1 MDVLEILGPRGP
13 VAAKLAHYEERPQQ
27 RDLAAAV
34 DRVMRHGGRL
44 MAEAGTGVGKSFA
57 YLVPAIAAAAERGER
72 VVIATHTI
80 ALQEQ
85 LLGKDVPFL
94 TGLLPAEF
102 SVVLAKGRG
111 NYLCLRRMNLA
122 KRSGRELFDAE
133 QDERDLARVIEWSET
148 TDDGTRQTLDPAP
161 SNAVWMRVNAEAGNC
176 MGRACDFYDR
186 CHYQAGRRRLQ
197 NANIIV
203 ANHHFLFAD
212 MSLRRSGAQLLPDFD
227 HLVLDEA
234 HALEDVAGEYLGLR
248 VSKFGVLHLL
258 RQLATPQG
266 RGLLHAAFAPSDVIE
281 MVSRARALTDEF
293 FAAVDRWMNEGR
305 PPNHRITTP
314 GLFPDGLAD
323 ELERLGDRVRQM
335 GQAEEQ
341 RDKATELVARGLR
354 CLDLA
359 DEIRALNGL
368 AHGDHVHW
376 AEREGDEGR
385 NLVLTSA
392 PVDVGPQLAEHLWD
406 RLKSMTLTSA
416 TLTTGGPQG
425 FRPLGARIG
434 IGDTENLLLGS
445 PFRYSEQARLIIDA
459 RLPDPREAERYEDA
473 LPDAVLEHVARTNGH
488 AFVLFTSFQSL
499 DRCHA
504 ACLAALRGMGC
515 TVLKQGEGMQRTRM
529 IEEFKKSPSP
539 VLFGTDSFWEGV
551 NVQGNVLRNVI
562 IARLPFAV
570 PTHPLQE
577 ARTQAIKDRGGDAF
591 GEYALP
597 AAILKLKQGFGRLI
611 RSTRDR
617 GIVVVLDRRMATMS
631 YGKKF
636 IAALPDVP
644 VEILRAP
651 APPRDDS
658 GEPW

>member
-1 MDVLEILGPRGP
+1 
-13 VAAKLAHYEERPQQ
+13 
-27 RDLAAAV
+27 
-34 DRVMRHGGRL
+34 
-44 MAEAGTGVGKSFA
+44 
-57 YLVPAIAAAAERGER
+57 
-72 VVIATHTI
+72 
-80 ALQEQ
+80 
-85 LLGKDVPFL
+85 
-94 TGLLPAEF
+94 
-102 SVVLAKGRG
+102 
-111 NYLCLRRMNLA
+111 
-122 KRSGRELFDAE
+122 
-133 QDERDLARVIEWSET
+133 
-148 TDDGTRQTLDPAP
+148 
-161 SNAVWMRVNAEAGNC
+161 
-176 MGRACDFYDR
+176 
-186 CHYQAGRRRLQ
+186 
-197 NANIIV
+197 
-203 ANHHFLFAD
+203 
-212 MSLRRSGAQLLPDFD
+212 
-227 HLVLDEA
+227 
-234 HALEDVAGEYLGLR
+234 
-248 VSKFGVLHLL
+248 
-258 RQLATPQG
+258 
-266 RGLLHAAFAPSDVIE
+266 
-281 MVSRARALTDEF
+281 VSRARALTDEF

-323 ELERLGDRVRQM
+323 ELERLGTRVREL

-341 RDKATELVARGLR
+341 RDKATELVARGIR

-406 RLKSMTLTSA
+406 RLK
-416 TLTTGGPQG
+416 G

-551 NVQGNVLRNVI
+551 DVQGNVLRNVI

-611 RSTRDR
+611 RSTRDQ